1 MTSSA
6 KYADLLLQYLMTT
19 EQEDIVPN
27 DYAGNMG
34 YLIFGQPATS
44 AKFEHRSLYWM
55 TSEIA
60 RLLGDDVLQR
70 FTEGRSQS
78 EWLHYLYAKMRARDP
93 DGHFVARQF
102 REDHAGHPL
111 KTPSGKIEIYSARL
125 ADIAVRWQLQQGD
138 TITPLPQYVSTFEG
152 WDDPLRTRFPLQLAG
167 FHYKAR
173 THSSYGNI
181 DVLQAACQQDIW
193 INPLDARSREI
204 KNGDWVRVFNDRGE
218 VHILAKVTPRILPGV
233 TAIVQGAWPI

>member
-1 MTSSA
+1 M
-6 KYADLLLQYLMTT
+6 
-19 EQEDIVPN
+19 
-27 DYAGNMG
+27 
-34 YLIFGQPATS
+34 
-44 AKFEHRSLYWM
+44 
-55 TSEIA
+55 
-60 RLLGDDVLQR
+60 
-70 FTEGRSQS
+70 
-78 EWLHYLYAKMRARDP
+78 
-93 DGHFVARQF
+93 
-102 REDHAGHPL
+102 

-152 WDDPLRTRFPLQLAG
+152 WDDPLRTRFPQLAG

-218 VHILAKVTPRILPGV
+218 VHILAKSRRAFCPG
-233 TAIVQGAWPI
+233 